1 MTINYYDENAKS
13 FFEGTVNADMS
24 ETRNKFLGY
33 VKGSKILDA
42 GCGSGR
48 DSKVFIDKGYS
59 VTAMDASLEMVR
71 LSSEYTGLNVKHMM
85 FQEIDFVEEFDG
97 IWASASL
104 LHVGRSEMDEVLE
117 RLARALKKDG
127 VLYASFKYG
136 NFEGERNGR
145 FFSYYDEVL
154 IKELVDRR
162 GMFEI
167 LELVRTEDVREGRD
181 GEMWIN
187 VFLRKN
193 G

>member
-24 ETRNKFLGY
+24 EMRNKFLSY

-154 IKELVDRR
+154 IKELVDRH
-162 GMFEI
+162 GVLEV
-167 LELVRTEDVREGRD
+167 LELARTEDVREGRD

-187 VFLRKN
+187 VILRKN
-193 G
+193 